1 MAKSY
6 QICCPKCNNH
16 QNFYRYG
23 KDKYGNQKY
32 LCRVCGHQFAPD
44 AHAADKPGRPR
55 VRPYP
60 TCPVCGKAMFLH
72 HDHKYYSNYQCCDK
86 KCGHSIFVPKP
97 AAVTAPSMSK
107 LSGKTDFKRMR
118 YPVHVILTAL
128 SMFYLGKNSFRNI
141 ALILRTVMNIQV
153 SHTTISN
160 WCTKFAPLFQ
170 NIALEL
176 MPTLNFNSDE
186 WHADETVVKIRG
198 VKYYLWLI
206 VDSETRFALGFHLSR
221 HRDSPQAFSLLNSVK
236 HLGKP
241 GAVVTDRYSAYKVPV
256 KSVLG
261 VKHIRVQSFRDDITN
276 NLIECFNKQF
286 KAWYKTKQGFA
297 SFDSANNLISV
308 FLFFYNFVRPHSAL
322 DGLTPAQV
330 AGLNLSARSKR
341 KLFLVA

>member
-1 MAKSY
+1 MTKSY

-72 HDHKYYSNYQCCDK
+72 HDHSCDK

-198 VKYYLWLI
+198 MKYYLWLI
-206 VDSETRFALGFHLSR
+206 VDSETRFVLSFHLSR

-241 GAVVTDRYSAYKVPV
+241 GAIVTDRYSAYKVPV
-256 KSVLG
+256 KAVLG
-261 VKHIRVQSFRDDITN
+261 VKHIRVQSFSDDITN

-297 SFDSANNLISV
+297 SFDSANNLIAV